1 MPHIKTLKSET
12 RYSGR
17 VFSLIVDE
25 VEYSSGNRS
34 VREVAAHPGGA
45 VVVPLFDD
53 GTVMLVHQYRYPV
66 KKELFELPAGK
77 LDSGEDPQLCAARE
91 LEEETGYVAGSMK
104 KLAAIYTSP
113 GFCNEQLHIYVA
125 TDLKKSPLG
134 QQLEEG
140 ELDLTIRKFQLDE
153 VVRMIEKGEIVD
165 GKTICG
171 ILMVDRQRRAGT
183 IRLPG
188 ERQ

>member
-1 MPHIKTLKSET
+1 MPHIKTLRSET
-12 RYSGR
+12 RYTGR

-25 VEYSSGNRS
+25 VEYASGNHA

-45 VVVPLFDD
+45 AVVPLFDD

-77 LDSGEDPQLCAARE
+77 LDAGEDPKLCAARE
-91 LEEETGYVAGSMK
+91 LEEETGYIAGSLK
-104 KLAAIYTSP
+104 KLTEIYTSP
-113 GFCNEQLHIYVA
+113 GFCNEQLHIYLA
-125 TDLKKSPLG
+125 TGLTKSSSG

-140 ELDLTIRKFQLDE
+140 ELDLTIHRVPLEQ
-153 VVRMIEKGEIVD
+153 VVAMIEQGEIVD

-171 ILMVDRQRRAGT
+171 ILMVDRQRHAGT
-183 IRLPG
+183 INFPPETR
-188 ERQ
+188 